1 MSTCISAVLAS
12 RIALVTGAT
21 AGIGRAIAVTL
32 ARQGAAVVVNGRRRD
47 RLAALV
53 EEINA
58 PASAHGRSAPL
69 PGPLPEG
76 EGGRAIA
83 IAGDASEQSIIDA
96 MLDGAKSAFGREA
109 DLVVINAGRG
119 LGGSVLTSDP
129 AQWEAMYEINVMG
142 AARMLRSAGQR
153 LAGQCPESDPV
164 ARPRDIIV
172 LGSNVGKHISP
183 FSSLYGS
190 SKFAV
195 GALAEATR
203 RELGPRGVRVT
214 LIAPGIVLS
223 EFQEVAGYTEA
234 LVDGFRKKF
243 EPLLQPEDI
252 ARLVTYV
259 VSQPAG
265 VHACDIVI
273 RPTRQDYP

>member
-1 MSTCISAVLAS
+1 MSNSLLLQGRVAV
-12 RIALVTGAT
+12 VTGAT
-21 AGIGRAIAVTL
+21 AGIGRAIALSL
-32 ARQGAAVVVNGRRRD
+32 ASQGAAVVVNGRRAG
-47 RLAALV
+47 RLDELV
-53 EEINA
+53 AQIE
-58 PASAHGRSAPL
+58 AS
-69 PGPLPEG
+69 
-76 EGGRAIA
+76 GGRAA
-83 IAGDASEQSIIDA
+83 AVAGDASEQPVIDA

-109 DLVVINAGRG
+109 DLVIINAGRG

-129 AQWEAMYEINVMG
+129 AQWAAMYEINVMG

-153 LAGQCPESDPV
+153 LVGQCPESDPV

-223 EFQEVAGYTEA
+223 EFQEVAGYPEE

-243 EPLLQPEDI
+243 EPLLTPEDI
-252 ARLVTYV
+252 ARLVSFV
-259 VSQPAG
+259 VAQPAG

>member
-1 MSTCISAVLAS
+1 MQENGKQSKG
-12 RIALVTGAT
+12 RIAVVTGAT
-21 AGIGRAIAVTL
+21 AGIGRAVALSL
-32 ARQGAAVVVNGRRRD
+32 AAQGAAVVVNGRRAD
-47 RLAALV
+47 RLQALV

-58 PASAHGRSAPL
+58 QGRSAPL

-76 EGGRAIA
+76 EGGRAFA
-83 IAGDASEQSIIDA
+83 VAGDAADQPIIDA
-96 MLDGAKSAFGREA
+96 MLDGAVSAFGAEA
-109 DLVVINAGRG
+109 DLVIVNAGRG
-119 LGGSVLTSDP
+119 LGGSVLTSDM

-153 LAGQCPESDPV
+153 LAPQCAESDPV
-164 ARPRDIIV
+164 AKPRDIVVI
-172 LGSNVGKHISP
+172 GSNVGKHISP

-190 SKFAV
+190 SKFAA

-203 RELGPRGVRVT
+203 RELGPKGVRVT

-223 EFQEVAGYTEA
+223 EFQEVAGYTDE
-234 LVDGFRKKF
+234 LVEGFKQKF
-243 EPLLQPEDI
+243 APLLTPEDI
-252 ARLVTYV
+252 ARLVSFV